1 VTLFLPPTS
10 FPNMPFHVFCNR
22 KWGLERGQLQVD
34 LAKKTGTNE
43 MPVVNLEK
51 RETKPDRG
59 KFEKLRMILVRS
71 MPSPPKF
78 RRRES
83 NPPSTFQY
91 YEITKEISRIFS
103 LDSIWIVSTPHFP
116 VYIFS
121 DFRPHLEP
129 SSNHLHSPLFSP
141 LFFH

>member
-1 VTLFLPPTS
+1 
-10 FPNMPFHVFCNR
+10 
-22 KWGLERGQLQVD
+22 VD
-34 LAKKTGTNE
+34 LAKKTRTNE

-51 RETKPDRG
+51 RETNSDRG

-91 YEITKEISRIFS
+91 YEITNHFSRENF
-103 LDSIWIVSTPHFP
+103 LDSIWIVTS
-116 VYIFS
+116 
-121 DFRPHLEP
+121 P
-129 SSNHLHSPLFSP
+129 SSSHCSDK
-141 LFFH
+141 

>member
-1 VTLFLPPTS
+1 
-10 FPNMPFHVFCNR
+10 
-22 KWGLERGQLQVD
+22 VD

-83 NPPSTFQY
+83 NKPLCFQNY
-91 YEITKEISRIFS
+91 DITKEISRIFS

-116 VYIFS
+116 VYICS

-129 SSNHLHSPLFSP
+129 SSNHLHSPLF
-141 LFFH
+141 FH

>member
-1 VTLFLPPTS
+1 
-10 FPNMPFHVFCNR
+10 
-22 KWGLERGQLQVD
+22 VD

-43 MPVVNLEK
+43 MPVVNWEK

-83 NPPSTFQY
+83 NPSSTFQY
-91 YEITKEISRIFS
+91 YEITMNFAREYF
-103 LDSIWIVSTPHFP
+103 LDSIWIVSSAISFP
-116 VYIFS
+116 CS
-121 DFRPHLEP
+121 DK
-129 SSNHLHSPLFSP
+129 
-141 LFFH
+141 